1 VREITLADNPRV
13 IIIDQNP
20 ENRAEIP
27 RLLQPAGITVVASAG
42 LGVGA
47 ASAVGEAKPDCI
59 LMGLEEP
66 LVRGLQ
72 TMDSIAEV
80 APDVPIIVYSS
91 LVDGSSVRR
100 AMLAGARDYLGV
112 PLNEETLTASL
123 NAVLEQERTRLRRLS
138 GERSERQPGG
148 AVITVFGAKGG
159 IGKTTIATNLAT
171 ALSRETGESV
181 VLVDMD
187 TRFGD
192 VAVMM
197 DIPSEK
203 TVTDAV
209 RDIDKIDRSNIR
221 DYLINH
227 PAGVSILPAP
237 QNPAGWEI
245 IGTGHIEKIVR
256 VLSQTFDYVI
266 LDTPGT
272 FNEVV
277 GISLELA
284 TVVLLITSMDVASIK
299 DTVMALNMLRAW
311 SFPEERIKLCI
322 NHSNTANSIRD
333 ADIAR
338 TLDYEIFWQIP
349 FDAAASRAS
358 QLGQPVV
365 LSSPRSKVSQN
376 LAELARVIGGVRQQ
390 AHKPRSNPFSSVA
403 KLLRR

>member
-1 VREITLADNPRV
+1 LADNPTV

-27 RLLQPAGITVVASAG
+27 KLLQPAGFNVIASAG
-42 LGVGA
+42 YGVGA
-47 ASAVGEAKPDCI
+47 PSAVAEAHPDCI
-59 LMGLEEP
+59 LLGLEEP

-72 TMDSIAEV
+72 TMDSVAEV

-91 LVDGSSVRR
+91 LADGSSVRR

-112 PLNEETLTASL
+112 PLTEEILTLSL
-123 NAVLEQERTRLRRLS
+123 RAVLDQEATRLRRLS
-138 GERSERQPGG
+138 GERSERQTGG
-148 AVITVFGAKGG
+148 TVITIFGAKGG

-171 ALSRETGESV
+171 ALCRETGESV

-203 TVTDAV
+203 TVTEAV
-209 RDIDKIDRSNIR
+209 RDIDKIDRGNIR

-227 PAGVSILPAP
+227 PAGVSVLPAP

-284 TVVLLITSMDVASIK
+284 TVVLLVTSMDVASIK

-311 SFPEERIKLCI
+311 SFPEERIKLTI
-322 NHSNTANSIRD
+322 NHSNQANSIRE
-333 ADIAR
+333 ADVAR

-349 FDAAASRAS
+349 FDAAASRSS

-365 LSSPRSKVSQN
+365 LASPRSKVSQN
-376 LAELARVIGGVRQQ
+376 LGELARVIGGVKQS
-390 AHKPRSNPFSSVA
+390 AHKQRSGPLDSLANLF
-403 KLLRR
+403 RR